1 MTITQIHYFVEVAKQ
16 MNFTKAANNLFVVQ
30 QVVSRQIKALEEEL
44 GFPLF
49 YREPGQ
55 LRLTDGGK
63 ILYEF
68 WENMLKNQENAL
80 MQARRAMDD
89 ETHTFRIGTLAISWL
104 QDLLSQTI
112 SSVSRENRNMQFQVE
127 CDSYRELRRKLG
139 DKLLDCIISLEDENY
154 GMSEEYETRILA
166 DLHPHLII
174 AVHHPLYRPDM
185 NVNDL
190 QDTTLYILSP
200 KFSTKAKKNIL
211 EYCKLSGFEPK
222 HIQYFDDVSS
232 IEMALSGGNGA
243 ALIFP
248 EFFRNPFH
256 DLAMIELKNTDVVK
270 TIGLSVTYQ
279 KKNKKRLEPFLDR
292 LLAVP
297 KQKNINSVVFPDF
310 ETHLPE

>member
-1 MTITQIHYFVEVAKQ
+1 MTITQIHSFVEVAKQ

-49 YREPGQ
+49 YRDPGQ

-63 ILYEF
+63 ILFKF
-68 WENMLKNQENAL
+68 WEDMLKTQENIL

-89 ETHTFRIGTLAISWL
+89 ETNTFRIGTLQISYM
-104 QDLLSQTI
+104 QDLLSQSI
-112 SSVSRENRNMQFQVE
+112 SSVSRENKNIQFQVE
-127 CDSYRELRRKLG
+127 CGSYRELRRKLD

-154 GMSEEYETRILA
+154 GMSAEYETQILA

-185 NVNDL
+185 DVNDL
-190 QDTTLYILSP
+190 KDTTLYILSP
-200 KFSTKAKKNIL
+200 KFSLNAKKNVL
-211 EYCKLSGFEPK
+211 EYCRLSGFEPK

-232 IEMALSGGNGA
+232 IEMVLSGGNGA

-248 EFFRNPFH
+248 EFFRNPH
-256 DLAMIELKNTDVVK
+256 HNLAMIKLKNTAAVEK
-270 TIGLSVTYQ
+270 IGLSVTYL
-279 KKNKKRLEPFLDR
+279 KKNRTRLKPFLDK
-292 LLAVP
+292 LFAIH
-297 KQKNINSVVFPDF
+297 KDQKS
-310 ETHLPE
+310 